1 MCLLIC
7 LFLLSLPCRVLYEGK
22 ERLIPGCEVIQ
33 ATPYGRCA
41 NVNNSSTTSQRI
53 FITYRRA
60 PPVRPQ
66 NSLAVTDICVIV
78 TSKGETPPHTFCKV
92 DKNLNCGMVRIK
104 LFHMKTKK
112 NNNFWNPVY
121 YCLSNL
127 LSVYIFMIV
136 LLFLAL

>member
-1 MCLLIC
+1 MYFLSAY
-7 LFLLSLPCRVLYEGK
+7 LFLPSLPCRVLYEGK

-60 PPVRPQ
+60 PLIRPQ

-92 DKNLNCGMVRIK
+92 DKNLNCGMVRIQ
-104 LFHMKTKK
+104 LFHFQFYMYCPPLPKK
-112 NNNFWNPVY
+112 V
-121 YCLSNL
+121 
-127 LSVYIFMIV
+127 
-136 LLFLAL
+136 

>member
-1 MCLLIC
+1 MCKADCSPRKTAYMYLYKQHDVSVCNVCIFLFVSLI
-7 LFLLSLPCRVLYEGK
+7 CRVLYEGK
-22 ERLIPGCEVIQ
+22 ERVILGCEVIQ

-41 NVNNSSTTSQRI
+41 NVNNSSATSQRI

-92 DKNLNCGMVRIK
+92 DKNLNCGMVRINVS
-104 LFHMKTKK
+104 F
-112 NNNFWNPVY
+112 
-121 YCLSNL
+121 
-127 LSVYIFMIV
+127 
-136 LLFLAL
+136 

>member
-1 MCLLIC
+1 MFTYLPTY
-7 LFLLSLPCRVLYEGK
+7 LFFPSLPCRVLYEGK

-60 PPVRPQ
+60 PLIRPQ

-104 LFHMKTKK
+104 LFLM
-112 NNNFWNPVY
+112 
-121 YCLSNL
+121 CC
-127 LSVYIFMIV
+127 
-136 LLFLAL
+136 